1 MMEELVDGAVEPCR
15 THVAAARASLTKLEQ
30 ELDGSPD
37 SDAALRQLIAAAAD
51 LRTAFAFV
59 DELEEGVARASDLVE
74 ATERRLEVFERGE
87 TLPDELSRL
96 PPAMF
101 TSHQFIRQIQRKE
114 CDTAPELPELVLLP
128 PSRRSTG
135 SAAQAAASVEGMI
148 SNAKD
153 EATVLLG
160 TAVEKG
166 QQLERFARSGLS
178 AAMGG
183 ARTLL
188 TRLQQGGEGS
198 ST

>member
-1 MMEELVDGAVEPCR
+1 
-15 THVAAARASLTKLEQ
+15 
-30 ELDGSPD
+30 
-37 SDAALRQLIAAAAD
+37 
-51 LRTAFAFV
+51 
-59 DELEEGVARASDLVE
+59 
-74 ATERRLEVFERGE
+74 
-87 TLPDELSRL
+87 
-96 PPAMF
+96 
-101 TSHQFIRQIQRKE
+101 
-114 CDTAPELPELVLLP
+114 
-128 PSRRSTG
+128 
-135 SAAQAAASVEGMI
+135 MI